1 MRISD
6 IISLGSLILA
16 FIVFIA
22 SQKRNNKTDIK
33 ENASVIAIMENNL
46 NHLIDDVKEIKEGV
60 QLINAALNTTGKEIT
75 SLKEQVKT
83 LFNKVK
89 TLEDTV
95 KELQEGRNR

>member
-16 FIVFIA
+16 FVVFIA

-33 ENASVIAIMENNL
+33 ENVSVIAIMENNL

-60 QLINAALNTTGKEIT
+60 QLINATLNTTGKEIT

-95 KELQEGRNR
+95 KELQDERNR